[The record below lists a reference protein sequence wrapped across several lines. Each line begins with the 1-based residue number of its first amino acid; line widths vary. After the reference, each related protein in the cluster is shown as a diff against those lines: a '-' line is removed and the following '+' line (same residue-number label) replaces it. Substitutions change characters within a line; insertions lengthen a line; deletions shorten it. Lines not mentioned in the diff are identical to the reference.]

1 MKAISHTDAKVCV
14 TEIMELYSLSL
25 SARVSFLSILH
36 THRKK
41 LIVLLVSN
49 YIVE

>member
-14 TEIMELYSLSL
+14 TEIMELCSLSL
-25 SARVSFLSILH
+25 SLYSRVSFLAFLH
-36 THRKK
+36 TLKK
-41 LIVLLVSN
+41 KDSVISN

>member
-14 TEIMELYSLSL
+14 TEIMELCSLSL
-25 SARVSFLSILH
+25 LQGFFFSIFAY
-36 THRKK
+36 TQKESDSV
-41 LIVLLVSN
+41 ISN